1 MTTLQ
6 KGQELSSRL
15 VELLTV
21 IIHIFALVGSVIAG
35 RAADSIGRR
44 LTIFSIGIIFFCVPS
59 VMGLASMYS
68 VALFGRFFAQVG
80 VGYTLTIVPLYLAEV
95 SPAFSRGFYTCFPQ
109 VFINTGMIIGYTGHY
124 IFSKMKL
131 NGWGFLIW
139 EELIPLTLLAVV
151 LRAMPESPRWLI
163 LKGRLREARS
173 ILCWTSSSI
182 QESECQYTNICYA
195 ANIPES
201 QFEED
206 IISVRRSES
215 NTRWDLLRFSN
226 PALLHMSA
234 CAIMIQLAQ
243 KACGCDTIVLYLPQ
257 ILEKAGVVN
266 INEKVLWILLIDL
279 LKTVCAVVAAFLL
292 DRYGR
297 RKLLLI
303 SIGGM
308 VVSLVTLGSCLINID
323 DIDKNRIDPNKK
335 KELWVSQICIV
346 SLFFY
351 MGSFSI
357 GMGPVGSVFISELFP
372 LELRAKGCST
382 AYAVNQGASAL
393 VSLIFFLLN
402 KPVSLGGAVFSFAVA
417 AMGAWLF
424 FFVTMPETK
433 GFSLEEM
440 LRLFGT

>member
-1 MTTLQ
+1 
-6 KGQELSSRL
+6 
-15 VELLTV
+15 
-21 IIHIFALVGSVIAG
+21 
-35 RAADSIGRR
+35 
-44 LTIFSIGIIFFCVPS
+44 
-59 VMGLASMYS
+59 
-68 VALFGRFFAQVG
+68 
-80 VGYTLTIVPLYLAEV
+80 
-95 SPAFSRGFYTCFPQ
+95 
-109 VFINTGMIIGYTGHY
+109 
-124 IFSKMKL
+124 
-131 NGWGFLIW
+131 
-139 EELIPLTLLAVV
+139 
-151 LRAMPESPRWLI
+151 MPESPRWLI

-226 PALLHMSA
+226 PALLHMSV

-243 KACGCDTIVLYLPQ
+243 KASGCDTIVLYLPQ

-266 INEKVLWILLIDL
+266 INEKVLWILLIDIS
-279 LKTVCAVVAAFLL
+279 KTVCVIVAAFLL

-346 SLFFY
+346 SLFFLY
-351 MGSFSI
+351 GILFYRNGACGFCFYFRVISIGAEGQGMLNCVRGEPRGKRSGIIDFLSAQQACISWRGSFFI
-357 GMGPVGSVFISELFP
+357 CGGRYGSMAIFLRHNAGDQRVFPGGDAPTFWYMIKRPQLNKCK
-372 LELRAKGCST
+372 L
-382 AYAVNQGASAL
+382 GASGKYKFGCWGI
-393 VSLIFFLLN
+393 SLFSICFLCN
-402 KPVSLGGAVFSFAVA
+402 
-417 AMGAWLF
+417 
-424 FFVTMPETK
+424 
-433 GFSLEEM
+433 
-440 LRLFGT
+440 FG